1 MMDERKQKILYGV
14 IEEFIMT
21 AEPVGSKRLV
31 EQCGWDISPATVR
44 NELAALEEMGLV
56 WQPHTSAGRVPS
68 DLAYRYYVD
77 GLERRKTLK
86 LVEFVE
92 IRKRYSDLNMEI
104 GQLMTE
110 TSRLLAELTN
120 CASLVWAP
128 DIRKEKIKH
137 IDLVGVGGHAVLVI
151 VITTAGS
158 LSKQVL
164 DLGKKII
171 GKDMLAEVEETLNKT
186 WADVEVEN
194 VADFAL
200 DEAAGNKEKNWVVT
214 KINSLIKDELATDF
228 TKRVYS
234 DGTEYLIE
242 KSDIMTIKRAGEVV
256 EELERNFQVLEW
268 LQAVTEEC
276 EVMVSIG
283 SENELNLDGY
293 SLVASG
299 YEIEGEP
306 VGVLGILGPTR
317 MDYNRAIATVEHM
330 AKSLGEV
337 LAELQVSQ

>member
-1 MMDERKQKILYGV
+1 MDERKQRILDGV
-14 IEEFIMT
+14 IEVFIMT

-44 NELAALEEMGLV
+44 NELAALEEMGFV

-77 GLERRKTLK
+77 SLERRKTPK
-86 LVEFVE
+86 LVEFDE
-92 IRKRYSDLNMEI
+92 IRERYSYLNMEI
-104 GQLMTE
+104 GQLMKE
-110 TSRLLAELTN
+110 TSRLLSELTN
-120 CASLVWAP
+120 CVSLVWAP

-137 IDLVGVGGHAVLVI
+137 IDLVGVGCRAVLVI
-151 VITTAGS
+151 LITTAGS

-164 DLGKKII
+164 DLGKKTI
-171 GKDMLAEVEETLNKT
+171 GKDMLVEVEETLNRA
-186 WADVEVEN
+186 WADVEVEK
-194 VADFAL
+194 VADFAH
-200 DEAAGNKEKNWVVT
+200 DEDDITGEKDWVVA
-214 KINSLIKDELATDF
+214 KINSLIKEELAMDF

-242 KSDIMTIKRAGEVV
+242 KPDIMTIKRAGEVV
-256 EELERNFQVLEW
+256 EKLERNFRVLEW
-268 LQAVTEEC
+268 LQAVTEES

-299 YEIEGEP
+299 YDIEGEP
-306 VGVLGILGPTR
+306 AGVLGILGPTR
-317 MDYNRAIATVEHM
+317 MDYNRSIATVEHM